1 MDMQIPR
8 FDDRRYHKTL
18 KVHIENN
25 DLTELLDKW
34 FADNNIGD
42 LKVRSKA
49 WNKICGAYQ
58 RLVGQKIC
66 QHLVLPPKM
75 AKWSRTCG
83 CGCGCSPGWNVK
95 VPPGHQYTNHTT
107 WATIDVLPEDMT
119 FIRRIID
126 RIGPLLQKDRLAHE
140 AEIATKETKDV
151 QST

>member
-75 AKWSRTCG
+75 AKWSRKCG
-83 CGCGCSPGWNVK
+83 CSCNCSPGWNVK
-95 VPPGHQYTNHTT
+95 LPEGHEYRNHTT
-107 WATIDVLPEDMT
+107 WATIEVLPEDVT
-119 FIRRIID
+119 YIRQVINKAE
-126 RIGPLLQKDRLAHE
+126 PLLQRDREAH
-140 AEIATKETKDV
+140 AAKLTGSKADTV
-151 QST
+151 